1 MGRHVGGGIR
11 GGNAYEKAHG
21 LPAGSVESR
30 DSRYKAWAKKRAKAT
45 AVTTRKVI
53 AKKRAA
59 PDLRVHE
66 AIKYNMAFKPPA
78 TMKGA
83 KQVLLPGAAPALAP
97 PPARASREIV
107 DLTREPDVSRQRRG
121 GRYSVYRSRFQAC
134 GCAYEDGT
142 PVGAKV
148 LRAKSGRVY
157 YTCGFAKIS
166 GSRLSVGGFKRI
178 TSEKRFI
185 KFVETQH
192 VAKEPVYFG

>member
-30 DSRYKAWAKKRAKAT
+30 DPRYKAWAKKRAKAS

-121 GRYSVYRSRFQAC
+121 GRCSVYRSRFQAC

-148 LRAKSGRVY
+148 LRAKSGRV
-157 YTCGFAKIS
+157 T
-166 GSRLSVGGFKRI
+166 
-178 TSEKRFI
+178 
-185 KFVETQH
+185 
-192 VAKEPVYFG
+192 